1 MNPLVNANQPQQPTG
16 GNPFETKD
24 IGSSNARLAEM
35 QRALTGGR
43 KRKTTKGGAAP
54 GALPNGG
61 TGTVVATFPNA
72 SGGENGVLVELAVV
86 QQQALANRTFTG
98 GKQSGGRRN
107 KGRKS
112 RKSHKKRRIYQKKT
126 RRRYKY

>member
-54 GALPNGG
+54 GSGG

-72 SGGENGVLVELAVV
+72 SVGENDVLVDLAKV
-86 QQQALANRTFTG
+86 QQQAEANRTFTG

-112 RKSHKKRRIYQKKT
+112 RKSHKKRRVYQKKT

>member
-1 MNPLVNANQPQQPTG
+1 MNSLVNANQSQQSTG
-16 GNPFETKD
+16 GDPFKTD
-24 IGSSNARLAEM
+24 QIGASNARLANM
-35 QRALTGGR
+35 QKALAGGR
-43 KRKTTKGGAAP
+43 KRKSTKGGAAP

-72 SGGENGVLVELAVV
+72 SSGENQNVIKLAEV
-86 QQQALANRTFTG
+86 QQQAVANRTFTG

-107 KGRKS
+107 KVRKT
-112 RKSHKKRRIYQKKT
+112 RKSHKRRRVYQKKT

>member
-1 MNPLVNANQPQQPTG
+1 MESSLLKVNSPTQPTG

-43 KRKTTKGGAAP
+43 KRKSTKGGAAP
-54 GALPNGG
+54 GSGG

-72 SGGENGVLVELAVV
+72 SGGENDVLVDLAKV
-86 QQQALANRTFTG
+86 QQQAVANRTFTG
-98 GKQSGGRRN
+98 GKQSGGRRSRN
-107 KGRKS
+107 KGRKT
-112 RKSHKKRRIYQKKT
+112 RRSHKRKRVYQKKT